1 MLLKKGDFLIIL
13 VVLILAFLWLFTAK
27 AGDSAA
33 IYVDGELYERVSLS
47 KDNKIE
53 VKSKY
58 GENTVVIKDGKVSI
72 TNSDCPGKDC
82 EKGEI
87 SETSRS
93 LVCLPNRLTVIIEGD
108 KAKNETDVVL

>member
-1 MLLKKGDFLIIL
+1 MKKGDFLIIL
-13 VVLILAFLWLFTAK
+13 VVLILLSSYLFMSKT
-27 AGDSAA
+27 GDSAA

-47 KDNKIE
+47 KDTQIN

-72 TNSDCPGKDC
+72 AYSDCPGKDC

-87 SETSRS
+87 SATSRS
-93 LVCLPNRLTVIIEGD
+93 LVCLPNRLTVIIEGN
-108 KAKNETDVVL
+108 KAKDETDVVL